1 MVEMKMLR
9 LGIVTFLIY
18 LIQTTFIQYFA
29 IGGIIPNLMVVFVIC
44 FALTQSDYK
53 KPMFYGLACGVLLD
67 FSSETLF
74 GIHALLC
81 MFCALLCEQV
91 STRFFKG
98 KFFVSLLFVCVISFL
113 YEIAYFALSFML
125 YDGVPLTYALFGVAL
140 PTVAYNAVVSVVVLL
155 LMRRSAA
162 LGD

>member
-1 MVEMKMLR
+1 M
-9 LGIVTFLIY
+9 
-18 LIQTTFIQYFA
+18 
-29 IGGIIPNLMVVFVIC
+29 
-44 FALTQSDYK
+44 
-53 KPMFYGLACGVLLD
+53 
-67 FSSETLF
+67 
-74 GIHALLC
+74 
-81 MFCALLCEQV
+81 
-91 STRFFKG
+91 
-98 KFFVSLLFVCVISFL
+98 SLLFVCVISFL